1 MNTLILYSGYVLHR
15 FKVVCC
21 IGRQPLYLSA
31 YSYLITVQR
40 VLTSYVQKGSN
51 NDHLPF
57 TRENLSTV
65 QCNME
70 MKNSIDIDVLLYFC
84 LIIMSCLFM

>member
-1 MNTLILYSGYVLHR
+1 MHNLKLYSYEHLNLILRVYVLRR
-15 FKVVCC
+15 FNVVCC

-57 TRENLSTV
+57 TREKLSTV
-65 QCNME
+65 QCNIE
-70 MKNSIDIDVLLYFC
+70 M
-84 LIIMSCLFM
+84 